1 MNMKRL
7 ISLTLAA
14 ALLSCLSACGKPAD
28 TVVTD
33 TTPGDT
39 SAAESTAETP
49 AEKTRIELDDP
60 EYITWYGR
68 VEKDGGAVRFCYT
81 ASGFEVRY
89 RGSALEM
96 VLMGESY
103 SDPDRRVYVSVMTDG
118 QTAAEVYELDKS
130 SNKIKIELP
139 EGEHSVKVLKRSEA
153 SMSGAELESLSVDG
167 AFLPVTP
174 RTDRFIEFYGDSIT
188 CGYGNL
194 APASTVGFST
204 KTENGLQTYAYLT
217 SEALGADC
225 SVLSGSGLAVC
236 QSVFSNGVLIPD
248 LISRASY
255 YNSDAYIS
263 ARVPQAVVVY
273 GGINDLTYINSASDS
288 DELKARRTAFIE
300 AYTAMLNEITSRY
313 PGVAVFCCCGMY
325 AENNTL
331 GTLIK
336 KAIEGSDSPQSI
348 HYVKLPTADRENGIG
363 ADGHPNAAS
372 HQSAAAAL
380 TEQLGKIMNW

>member
-1 MNMKRL
+1 
-7 ISLTLAA
+7 
-14 ALLSCLSACGKPAD
+14 
-28 TVVTD
+28 
-33 TTPGDT
+33 
-39 SAAESTAETP
+39 
-49 AEKTRIELDDP
+49 
-60 EYITWYGR
+60 
-68 VEKDGGAVRFCYT
+68 
-81 ASGFEVRY
+81 
-89 RGSALEM
+89 
-96 VLMGESY
+96 
-103 SDPDRRVYVSVMTDG
+103 
-118 QTAAEVYELDKS
+118 
-130 SNKIKIELP
+130 
-139 EGEHSVKVLKRSEA
+139 
-153 SMSGAELESLSVDG
+153 MSGAELESLSVDG

-331 GTLIK
+331 GTLI
-336 KAIEGSDSPQSI
+336 GWLL
-348 HYVKLPTADRENGIG
+348 YKLLLHFFATHVEKY
-363 ADGHPNAAS
+363 
-372 HQSAAAAL
+372 
-380 TEQLGKIMNW
+380 KISKN